1 MFDGKTNDE
10 LPNCNNFHSRHL
22 ILLLSKGAI
31 ALQQTI
37 HIKNCGD
44 SAFVNFSA
52 ECDSD
57 KLRQMIDMITY
68 LSEELSRFDVSM
80 QHHPEILYYVITS
93 WQVFKP
99 RRVERFSITLSIACI
114 CRPIKFNWI
123 KLKIVWSK
131 NETLQFE
138 NVFLMASRL
147 VETVQA
153 KMADYFSF
161 FSRPNVTRMQIFHST
176 FNNRTDFRMQNFEL
190 ACTFSDC
197 ETAILYPKDFNLT
210 KLLNAILSFDFITL
224 LKSFWFPQA
233 LLTFRLSS
241 DVCLLKR
248 S

>member
-1 MFDGKTNDE
+1 
-10 LPNCNNFHSRHL
+10 
-22 ILLLSKGAI
+22 
-31 ALQQTI
+31 
-37 HIKNCGD
+37 
-44 SAFVNFSA
+44 
-52 ECDSD
+52 
-57 KLRQMIDMITY
+57 
-68 LSEELSRFDVSM
+68 
-80 QHHPEILYYVITS
+80 
-93 WQVFKP
+93 
-99 RRVERFSITLSIACI
+99 
-114 CRPIKFNWI
+114 
-123 KLKIVWSK
+123 
-131 NETLQFE
+131 
-138 NVFLMASRL
+138 MASRL

-248 S
+248 SWIMMNEVKYGNKRVNKEYKNSLRIVKRVDKHKNWTNKPHFSFMHVIKSSDSWNEESCLPLQTIF

>member
-93 WQVFKP
+93 
-99 RRVERFSITLSIACI
+99 
-114 CRPIKFNWI
+114 
-123 KLKIVWSK
+123 
-131 NETLQFE
+131 
-138 NVFLMASRL
+138 
-147 VETVQA
+147 
-153 KMADYFSF
+153 
-161 FSRPNVTRMQIFHST
+161 
-176 FNNRTDFRMQNFEL
+176 
-190 ACTFSDC
+190 
-197 ETAILYPKDFNLT
+197 
-210 KLLNAILSFDFITL
+210 
-224 LKSFWFPQA
+224 
-233 LLTFRLSS
+233 
-241 DVCLLKR
+241 
-248 S
+248 

>member
-1 MFDGKTNDE
+1 MQWRQANHFFGAFSIFESRGVTKHLMTGPLGNSEFCFPSTSMFPSASPRGTLRVSRKQNSLFPLWPVIE
-10 LPNCNNFHSRHL
+10 CLINLPATGIQNKKL

-99 RRVERFSITLSIACI
+99 RRVERFFITLSIACI
-114 CRPIKFNWI
+114 CRPIKFN
-123 KLKIVWSK
+123 
-131 NETLQFE
+131 
-138 NVFLMASRL
+138 
-147 VETVQA
+147 
-153 KMADYFSF
+153 
-161 FSRPNVTRMQIFHST
+161 
-176 FNNRTDFRMQNFEL
+176 
-190 ACTFSDC
+190 
-197 ETAILYPKDFNLT
+197 
-210 KLLNAILSFDFITL
+210 
-224 LKSFWFPQA
+224 
-233 LLTFRLSS
+233 
-241 DVCLLKR
+241 
-248 S
+248 